1 MAEKKR
7 GSKASEETKRKMS
20 LSHRGKTI
28 WSPEQREAIRQR
40 TLGLRR
46 SAEARK
52 RIGDVQRGKPKGPR
66 PQEVKDKI
74 AAGLR
79 GKRLSQEHKNK
90 ISLTLMGNIPWS
102 AGKTFSAD
110 HIRHLSE
117 SHRGKVQSDET
128 KKKQSDSLKAA
139 HARIGKH
146 WIKHWVKTPEQK
158 CRESERA
165 SIAMKKWQ
173 ASRTPEQR
181 HAYSMLGLAARR
193 ANRFGRVLVRQ
204 ES

>member
-1 MAEKKR
+1 MEDKTSHKTQFIIYLAKNIQNGKSYVGLTRTTLKKR
-7 GSKASEETKRKMS
+7 IDHHMCSMC
-20 LSHRGKTI
+20 RGTF
-28 WSPEQREAIRQR
+28 QRR
-40 TLGLRR
+40 
-46 SAEARK
+46 
-52 RIGDVQRGKPKGPR
+52 
-66 PQEVKDKI
+66 
-74 AAGLR
+74 
-79 GKRLSQEHKNK
+79 
-90 ISLTLMGNIPWS
+90 S

>member
-1 MAEKKR
+1 MEDKTSHKTQFIIYLAKNIQNGKSYVGLTRTTLKKR
-7 GSKASEETKRKMS
+7 
-20 LSHRGKTI
+20 I
-28 WSPEQREAIRQR
+28 
-40 TLGLRR
+40 
-46 SAEARK
+46 
-52 RIGDVQRGKPKGPR
+52 
-66 PQEVKDKI
+66 
-74 AAGLR
+74 
-79 GKRLSQEHKNK
+79 
-90 ISLTLMGNIPWS
+90 
-102 AGKTFSAD
+102 
-110 HIRHLSE
+110 
-117 SHRGKVQSDET
+117 
-128 KKKQSDSLKAA
+128 
-139 HARIGKH
+139 ARIGKH